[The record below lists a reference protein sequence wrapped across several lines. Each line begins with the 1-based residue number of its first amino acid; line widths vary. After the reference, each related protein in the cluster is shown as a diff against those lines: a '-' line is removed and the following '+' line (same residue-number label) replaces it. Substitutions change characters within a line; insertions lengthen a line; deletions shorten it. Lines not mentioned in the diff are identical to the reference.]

1 MTLGESAL
9 KYSRSIASAAA
20 AGVDAEPEAQLTVP
34 VHDLLVALTDS
45 EGLGRLDLLREAQLT
60 GLRPDFAALL
70 DGRACGWVELKA
82 PGHSVEGEQW
92 KGREKKQWAL
102 LAELDSLIV
111 TDGHAVV
118 LYNTGLKVAE
128 ATMPVVADGWD
139 ASGLVDLL
147 RLFSSARPR
156 TIKRVSELAS
166 RLAPLAKLLRERVLA
181 GLQPE
186 TPVAAISA
194 AKKAWSANVHEGVS
208 DKDFASDLAQ
218 VVSYSLAIAA
228 LRGHADTNHDN
239 FLSLTEARDFLR
251 GPNGVLAAALGP
263 ALEVSGLYQ
272 SLAPEI
278 GAIERLASVVDA
290 GAIAASKDS
299 RGEPWLWF
307 YEDFLEKYDAKARKE
322 AGVYY
327 TPTNV
332 VECQVRL
339 VDQILIEELGKP
351 LSFGDQ
357 EVVTLDPA
365 TGSGTYP
372 LAVLDQAALVAERE
386 RGAAGPRQV
395 AKSLAANVMAFELLP
410 GPYAVSHLRI
420 GQRLAEIAGTLTPP
434 EEVRVYLTDT
444 LEDPVAAP
452 PMLGVWGDVAVL
464 AEERAKAA
472 DVKRLQPVTVVMG
485 NPPYKRRTASS
496 GGGWVV
502 HPSNGRS
509 LFADITEA
517 AQKHGVIFSAMRSI
531 YDDYVYFWRWAIWK
545 AFEQSPSGPA
555 VVSFITSSSW
565 LRGPAFV
572 GLREL
577 VRSVGDEV
585 WIVDLGGEGRGAQRE
600 ENIFSIQTPV
610 AVVTIFRRGATTAE
624 PAVVR
629 YRRVSGAAGEKLAAL
644 TTIQAPKIDP
654 DGWQTL
660 TVDAGGVLL
669 PASEDDIWDAMPAV
683 TDLFPWQQPGVIFG
697 RSWATAPSPSVL
709 KARWAALL
717 ARVDAKE
724 RAEAFV
730 TAPTGRNIHTTV
742 TGLTRLS
749 DLPPDAPHK
758 PIVRLAYR
766 SFDAQWTF
774 QDPRVALL
782 ERPSLWASVSDKQ
795 IFISTLAT
803 TPLGSGP
810 ALTASVYVPDFHH
823 FSGRGGKD
831 VIPLYRDA
839 AGQQPNVTHGLL
851 DVLGTRLGRAVSA
864 EDLAAYTYA
873 VLSHPAY
880 EQTFHEQ
887 LSRPGPRLPLTAN
900 LALFNEAVG
909 LGEQLLWLQTGAQRF
924 SSTTSGRGNRIPNI
938 DGIGWETPV
947 TALPDSRAD
956 ISYDEQTRQLKIGD
970 GRISGIRREV
980 WEFSVS
986 GFPVVERWIGSR
998 TRKGVGRA
1006 SNPKLATP
1014 LDLIR
1019 PQEWEDSW
1027 NDEILDLLRMLTHTL
1042 DLYPMQSDLLAK
1054 IIADEL
1060 IAVEDL
1066 PSPSP
1071 SERAAPK
1078 V

>member
-1 MTLGESAL
+1 MTLGEAAS
-9 KYSRSIASAAA
+9 KYVHSIASAEAS
-20 AGVDAEPEAQLTVP
+20 GVAAEPEAQLTVP
-34 VHDLLVALTDS
+34 VHDLLVALS
-45 EGLGRLDLLREAQLT
+45 KSAGIGHLELLREAQLT

-82 PGHSVEGEQW
+82 PGHTIDGEQW
-92 KGREKKQWAL
+92 RGREKKQWAL

-111 TDGHAVV
+111 TNGEAVA
-118 LYNTGLKVAE
+118 LYNTGEKVAE
-128 ATMPVVADGWD
+128 ALMPVKAEGWD
-139 ASGLVDLL
+139 AQQLTNLL

-166 RLAPLAKLLRERVLA
+166 RLAPLAKLLRERVLT
-181 GLQPE
+181 GLQPD
-186 TPVAAISA
+186 THVAAIAA
-194 AKKAWSANVHEGVS
+194 AKGAWAANVHEGVS

-228 LRGHADTNHDN
+228 LRGKADANKDN
-239 FLSLTEARDFLR
+239 FISLSEARDFLR

-263 ALEVSGLYQ
+263 ALEVPGLYR

-290 GAIAASKDS
+290 VAIAKSKDS

-327 TPTNV
+327 TPTNI

-339 VDQILIEELGKP
+339 VDHILIEELGKP

-357 EVVTLDPA
+357 KVVTLDPA

-372 LAVLDQAALVAERE
+372 LAVLDQAAAVAKRE
-386 RGAAGPRQV
+386 RGDAGPRQV
-395 AKSLAANVMAFELLP
+395 AKSLASNVMAFELLP

-420 GQRLAEIAGTLTPP
+420 GQRLAEIAESLTPP

-452 PMLGVWGDVAVL
+452 PTLGLWGDVAVL

-485 NPPYKRRTASS
+485 NPPYKRRTAKS

-502 HPSNGRS
+502 HPASGRS
-509 LFADITEA
+509 LFADITES

-531 YDDYVYFWRWAIWK
+531 YDDYVYFWRWAVWK
-545 AFEQSPSGPA
+545 AFEQNPSAPA

-577 VRSVGDEV
+577 VRSLGDEV
-585 WIVDLGGEGRGAQRE
+585 WIIDLGGEGRGAQRE
-600 ENIFSIQTPV
+600 ENVFSIQTPV
-610 AVVTIFRRGATTAE
+610 AIVTIFRRGETKTE
-624 PAVVR
+624 PALIK
-629 YRRVSGAAGEKLAAL
+629 YRRVAGTAGKKLSAL
-644 TTIQAPKIDP
+644 KSVHAPAVDQ
-654 DGWQTL
+654 DGWL
-660 TVDAGGVLL
+660 SLSIDAGGIML
-669 PASEDDIWDAMPAV
+669 PPSEDDIWDAMPAL
-683 TDLFPWQQPGVIFG
+683 TDVFPWQQPGVIFG
-697 RSWATAPSPSVL
+697 RSWATAPSASVL
-709 KARWAALL
+709 KERWKTLL
-717 ARVDAKE
+717 KRVDAKE

-730 TAPTGRNIHTTV
+730 TATTGRNIHTTV
-742 TGLTRLS
+742 AGLPRLS
-749 DLPPDAPHK
+749 DLTSDAPHK
-758 PIVRLAYR
+758 KIVRLAYR

-782 ERPSLWASVSDKQ
+782 ERPSLWASVSSKQ
-795 IFISTLAT
+795 VFLSTLAT

-810 ALTASVYVPDFHH
+810 ALTASVHVPDFHH

-839 AGQQPNVTHGLL
+839 AGEHANVTVGLL
-851 DVLGTRLGRAVSA
+851 EIVGTRLGREVSA
-864 EDLAAYTYA
+864 EDLAAYAYA
-873 VLSHPAY
+873 VLAHPAY

-887 LSRPGPRLPLTAN
+887 LSRPGPHLPLTAN
-900 LALFNEAVG
+900 LDLFEQAVE
-909 LGEQLLWLQTGAQRF
+909 LGQQLLWLQTGAQRF
-924 SSTTSGRGNRIPNI
+924 RSIDKKRGTRIPNI
-938 DGIGWETPV
+938 DGIGWDKPV
-947 TALPDSRAD
+947 TALPESRAD
-956 ISYDEQTRQLKIGD
+956 ISHDENAKVLKIGD
-970 GRISGIRREV
+970 GSITGVRKEV

-1019 PQEWEDSW
+1019 PHEWEDDW
-1027 NDEILDLLRMLTHTL
+1027 NDELLDLLRMLTHSL
-1042 DLYPMQSDLLAK
+1042 DMYPLQEVLLGKILADDQISAK
-1054 IIADEL
+1054 
-1060 IAVEDL
+1060 DL
-1066 PSPSP
+1066 PSPSA
-1071 SERAAPK
+1071 SERTAPQA
-1078 V
+1078 

>member
-1 MTLGESAL
+1 M
-9 KYSRSIASAAA
+9 
-20 AGVDAEPEAQLTVP
+20 
-34 VHDLLVALTDS
+34 
-45 EGLGRLDLLREAQLT
+45 
-60 GLRPDFAALL
+60 
-70 DGRACGWVELKA
+70 
-82 PGHSVEGEQW
+82 
-92 KGREKKQWAL
+92 
-102 LAELDSLIV
+102 
-111 TDGHAVV
+111 TDGEAVA
-118 LYNTGLKVAE
+118 LYNTGEKVAE
-128 ATMPVVADGWD
+128 ASMPVTAGTWD
-139 ASGLVDLL
+139 PQGLIDLL
-147 RLFSSARPR
+147 RLFTSARPR
-156 TIKRVSELAS
+156 TIKRVSELSS
-166 RLAPLAKLLRERVLA
+166 RLAPLAKLLRERLLA

-186 TPVAAISA
+186 TLVAPIEA
-194 AKKAWSANVHEGVS
+194 AKKAWATNVHEGVS

-228 LRGHADTNHDN
+228 LRGKADANKDN
-239 FLSLTEARDFLR
+239 FLSLSEARDFLR

-263 ALEVSGLYQ
+263 ALEVPGLYR

-290 GAIAASKDS
+290 SAIAKSKDS

-327 TPTNV
+327 TPTKI

-339 VDQILIEELGKP
+339 VDYILTEELGKP

-372 LAVLDQAALVAERE
+372 LAVLDQAAAVAKRE
-386 RGAAGPRQV
+386 RGDAGPQQV
-395 AKSLAANVMAFELLP
+395 AKSLASNVMAFELLP

-420 GQRLAEIAGTLTPP
+420 GQRLAEMAGSLTPP

-452 PMLGVWGDVAVL
+452 PTLGLWGDVAVL

-485 NPPYKRRTASS
+485 NPPYKRRTARS

-502 HPSNGRS
+502 HPASGRA
-509 LFADITEA
+509 LFADITES
-517 AQKHGVIFSAMRSI
+517 AQRHGVIFSAMRSI
-531 YDDYVYFWRWAIWK
+531 YDDYVYFWRWAVWK
-545 AFEQSPSGPA
+545 AFEQNPKAPA

-577 VRSVGDEV
+577 VRSFGDEV
-585 WIVDLGGEGRGAQRE
+585 WVIDLGGEGRGAQRE
-600 ENIFSIQTPV
+600 ENVFSIQT
-610 AVVTIFRRGATTAE
+610 AVSIVTIFRRGETSEE
-624 PAVVR
+624 PALVK
-629 YRRVSGAAGEKLAAL
+629 YRRVTGTASKKLTAL
-644 TTIQAPKIDP
+644 DSVQAPAVDP
-654 DGWQTL
+654 DGWLTL
-660 TVDAGGVLL
+660 SIDAGGIML
-669 PASEDDIWDAMPAV
+669 PPSEDDIWDAMPAV
-683 TDLFPWQQPGVIFG
+683 TDVFPWQQPGVIFG
-697 RSWATAPSPSVL
+697 RSWATAPSASVL
-709 KARWAALL
+709 KERWKSLL
-717 ARVDAKE
+717 ARVDATE

-730 TAPTGRNIHTTV
+730 TATTGRNIHTTV
-742 TGLTRLS
+742 AGLPRLS
-749 DLPPDAPHK
+749 DLPSDAPHK
-758 PIVRLAYR
+758 AIVRLAYR

-782 ERPSLWASVSDKQ
+782 ERPSLWASASDKQ
-795 IFISTLAT
+795 VFLSTLAT

-810 ALTASVYVPDFHH
+810 ALTASVHVPDFHH

-839 AGQQPNVTHGLL
+839 AGEQPNVTSGLL
-851 DVLGTRLGRAVSA
+851 DYVGNRLNTKISA

-873 VLSHPAY
+873 VMAHPAY
-880 EQTFHEQ
+880 ERIFHEQ
-887 LSRPGPRLPLTAN
+887 LSRPGPHLPLTAN
-900 LALFNEAVG
+900 RDLFDQAVN
-909 LGEQLLWLQTGAQRF
+909 LGQQLLWLQTGAQRF
-924 SSTTSGRGNRIPNI
+924 RSQENNRGNRIPNI
-938 DGIGWETPV
+938 DGIGWDKPV
-947 TALPDSRAD
+947 TKLPDSRLD
-956 ISYDEQTRQLKIGD
+956 ISYDENTNRLEIGD
-970 GRISGIRREV
+970 GSVTGVRKEV

-1019 PQEWEDSW
+1019 PTEWEDAW
-1027 NDEILDLLRMLTHTL
+1027 NGELLDLLRMLTHTL
-1042 DLYPMQSDLLAK
+1042 DLYPLQEVLLEK
-1054 IIADEL
+1054 ILADGQISAE
-1060 IAVEDL
+1060 EL

-1071 SERAAPK
+1071 NERVAPRA
-1078 V
+1078 